1 MGAERAVVEVDAE
14 VFRELVD
21 ALKSKAERD
30 ERMIRALET
39 IAQNE
44 QRKLNHQE
52 NQRAK
57 ALAKSGT
64 SPVTQKDIDQV
75 QARLA
80 KRRGTK

>member
-1 MGAERAVVEVDAE
+1 MGAERAIVEVDAD
-14 VFRELVD
+14 VLRELVD
-21 ALKSKAERD
+21 ALKSKGERE
-30 ERMIRALET
+30 ERLIRALEN

-57 ALAKSGT
+57 ALAKSGG
-64 SPVTQKDIDQV
+64 PVTQKDIDQV

-80 KRRGTK
+80 KRRGSK